1 MPDRQHTSHCD
12 IHVPICFFIH
22 RNAEFQQLDDFLI
35 HLYRTDSCI
44 VIDGLDVIHPL
55 IVVINIIQIIIV
67 LKLVFDQGHL
77 FRKLLL

>member
-12 IHVPICFFIH
+12 IHVSICFFIH

-35 HLYRTDSCI
+35 HLYRLDSRI

-67 LKLVFDQGHL
+67 LKLVFDQ
-77 FRKLLL
+77 